1 MATPAVNPAP
11 TTPIVPTPVPTQAP
25 VMDQMAGKTVAE
37 RQAIRS

>member
-1 MATPAVNPAP
+1 MATPAITP
-11 TTPIVPTPVPTQAP
+11 TPTIPIVPVPTQAP